1 MVEEIVIE
9 ASIEDKGKRIDSFI
23 NEKVEELTRS
33 YLQKLIDDEM
43 IEVEGKT
50 KIKAGNKIKGNEVI
64 IVKIPEPEILDIEP
78 ENFPIDIVFEDSYML
93 IINKNPGV
101 VVHPAPG
108 NYTGTLVNAVLYH
121 IKDLSK
127 INGVIRPGIVHRLD
141 KDTSGLIVIAKTDE
155 AHVKL
160 VDMFKDKTIKKTY
173 LAIVKG
179 IMKNKEGRIET
190 LIGRNPN
197 DRKKMTVVDKNGK
210 IAISNYKVIGE
221 GSKHS
226 LVRVD
231 IETGRTH
238 QIRVHMKHLGY
249 PIEGDKTYL
258 FLDKEAI
265 INLINNGG
273 YKAKARSLCYKK
285 TWNIIKIVAVF
296 LNAIILLIFAYF
308 SFIKDQKDDDWN
320 NKKELKIE
328 K

>member
-23 NEKVEELTRS
+23 NEKVKELTRS

-50 KIKAGNKIKGNEVI
+50 KIKSGNKLKGNEVI
-64 IVKIPEPEILDIEP
+64 IVKIPEAEILDIEP
-78 ENFPIDIVFEDSYML
+78 ENFPIDIIFEDSYML
-93 IINKNPGV
+93 VINKNPGV

-249 PIEGDKTYL
+249 PIEGDKTYGNGKDIAQRQML
-258 FLDKEAI
+258 HAYLLRFNHPITNEYIEI
-265 INLINNGG
+265 IGQLPED
-273 YKAKARSLCYKK
+273 YLK
-285 TWNIIKIVAVF
+285 TLKSVGIT
-296 LNAIILLIFAYF
+296 F
-308 SFIKDQKDDDWN
+308 SG
-320 NKKELKIE
+320 L
-328 K
+328 